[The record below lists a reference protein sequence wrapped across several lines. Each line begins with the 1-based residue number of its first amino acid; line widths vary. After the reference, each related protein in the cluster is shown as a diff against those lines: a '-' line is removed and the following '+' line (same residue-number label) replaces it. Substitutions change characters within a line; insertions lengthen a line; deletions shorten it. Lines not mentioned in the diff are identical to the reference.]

1 MRYRECHLTLR
12 PRYGHGSLEDT
23 YRATIRTVVVSEAKG
38 PRRSARRALAELTTA
53 LRTYTLVEPGQEHPT
68 PLVPISRAGSVLRV
82 IAGVV
87 FLTVVG
93 WTLVVPVVRASLPL
107 LPDRF
112 MGVVQLVDHV
122 RPWLIGLQHPSP
134 PALLVLGLLVLTAV
148 VMARVRARRA
158 PPARR
163 LVLRAPRT
171 PVPRVLTPWAWWR
184 APLTLHA
191 AQLGQ
196 LYHLPTARLGN
207 GVRWLLHR
215 IIHPQPLA
223 YIPLDELWSGR
234 WLPLGYGV
242 RPDGSEGLV
251 GMLMRSA
258 REALAVAAP
267 PGTGKTR
274 FVLRIFAF
282 VRRVDLG
289 IFGMDGKGDDFKGFV
304 GKARRMVRLEDEA
317 NLVLLDPTDAW
328 TISLNPLLGIDLAD
342 ELGVDE
348 ALGQIERIFASVDP
362 YTWTKSTRMP
372 GVLRKVMQ
380 LVLASEP
387 LPTIA
392 HGKQVLD
399 DPAYR
404 ARLLPLC
411 REHNSEVAS
420 FWDAIERGD
429 DTIPEATLSGL
440 RSRFDALLDTRS
452 MRRLFSLP
460 VRSFSFEEAIARRY
474 IVLNPI
480 PEQRL
485 GGRAGPVGML
495 TFQLFLRAAF
505 HRPGS
510 DETREN
516 FVVAL
521 DEFDFLVRN
530 GDPQDIATALTKVRS
545 FGIVLILLHQFLIQL
560 GAFKDF
566 VLSIPN
572 RIIMR
577 VDNPDAQEYARL
589 YPHSG
594 LTASDIANQDN
605 HHYVK
610 HMHGPTPIGPHSV
623 RPLEWLPEEEVH
635 VPDEP
640 GDWQTVLPTDSP
652 TPAFDREI
660 AALIYA
666 TPREQRAATVE
677 RLAAADEARWQRV
690 WERWQAI
697 AAAQRAY
704 ILDHPGCIPLP
715 TAAELALLPE
725 LVDAVQA
732 ALDDPAA
739 LELLQ
744 RDQQRMTRQL
754 WLSRLWFGVP
764 PLLADVMYARI
775 RTAIAPA
782 DTATDRPA
790 TQRPKPHPRR
800 DEGTD
805 QDHVGV
811 TAGHAELTSAWT
823 SDRAWT
829 GAPRVSSSPMFD
841 GDDDDDD

>member
-1 MRYRECHLTLR
+1 M
-12 PRYGHGSLEDT
+12 
-23 YRATIRTVVVSEAKG
+23 K
-38 PRRSARRALAELTTA
+38 
-53 LRTYTLVEPGQEHPT
+53 
-68 PLVPISRAGSVLRV
+68 
-82 IAGVV
+82 
-87 FLTVVG
+87 
-93 WTLVVPVVRASLPL
+93 
-107 LPDRF
+107 
-112 MGVVQLVDHV
+112 
-122 RPWLIGLQHPSP
+122 
-134 PALLVLGLLVLTAV
+134 
-148 VMARVRARRA
+148 
-158 PPARR
+158 
-163 LVLRAPRT
+163 
-171 PVPRVLTPWAWWR
+171 
-184 APLTLHA
+184 
-191 AQLGQ
+191 
-196 LYHLPTARLGN
+196 
-207 GVRWLLHR
+207 
-215 IIHPQPLA
+215 
-223 YIPLDELWSGR
+223 
-234 WLPLGYGV
+234 
-242 RPDGSEGLV
+242 
-251 GMLMRSA
+251 
-258 REALAVAAP
+258 
-267 PGTGKTR
+267 
-274 FVLRIFAF
+274 
-282 VRRVDLG
+282 
-289 IFGMDGKGDDFKGFV
+289 
-304 GKARRMVRLEDEA
+304 A

-387 LPTIA
+387 IPTIA

-440 RSRFDALLDTRS
+440 RSRFDALLDTRI

-460 VRSFSFEEAIARRY
+460 VRSFSFEEAIAKRY

-495 TFQLFLRAAF
+495 TFQLFFRAAF

-623 RPLEWLPEEEVH
+623 RPLEWLPEEEVR

-640 GDWQTVLPTDSP
+640 GDWQTVLPMDSP

-697 AAAQRAY
+697 ATAQRAY
-704 ILDHPGCIPLP
+704 ILAHPGCIPLP
-715 TAAELALLPE
+715 SAAELAQLPE
-725 LVDAVQA
+725 LVDAVRA

-739 LELLQ
+739 LAPLQ

-782 DTATDRPA
+782 DSARTNRHRSAGDRTSGRIGRSAEVRRRPHRLTIDDETPTAW
-790 TQRPKPHPRR
+790 
-800 DEGTD
+800 
-805 QDHVGV
+805 
-811 TAGHAELTSAWT
+811 AG
-823 SDRAWT
+823 SDRDRTTVQHGPA
-829 GAPRVSSSPMFD
+829 ASVFA
-841 GDDDDDD
+841 GDDDDDDD